1 MVKLLPSFIYNK
13 GKKGKGD
20 QGFNSLSPLQLS
32 DYTVSHRVQWNL
44 WVLTDLQALVLFIR
58 RNQTCENIPALIPS
72 GRAVIFL

>member
-20 QGFNSLSPLQLS
+20 QGFDSLGPLQLS
-32 DYTVSHRVQWNL
+32 DYTMSHRVQWNL
-44 WVLTDLQALVLFIR
+44 WVLTDLQALVLLIR
-58 RNQTCENIPALIPS
+58 RNQTCENIPDLIPS